1 MTTTLVAGA
10 LAALSV
16 LMVLRPFASP
26 RHPALALPDADPDSD
41 RGGELLRQLRDLDE
55 DLAAGKLDEDDHRR
69 MRGPVERQ
77 AAQVLR
83 RVENKAVENKAVEN
97 KAVENKAV
105 ENKAVENRH
114 VEDKPLGSPPPVEVP
129 PSQGRRAA
137 RAVLPAGVVAVASV
151 AAVLVVLSGALTPRG
166 AGQTIT
172 GGATTVS
179 PPQAAEP
186 MPGLQKNAAPSPAQ
200 LAAVEA
206 AVARVRTSPRDV
218 GAHLDLARAYAGA
231 GAPQLSA
238 IEYLAVTQ
246 LDPDNAG
253 ANTQLALI
261 AFQAGQA
268 AQAKKLVDTALTAH
282 PRYPEALYARGL
294 IQLMGMRDP
303 TAAERDLR
311 AYLSA
316 APRGAHRASVETL
329 LAITS
334 GVPR

>member
-16 LMVLRPFASP
+16 LMVLRPFANP
-26 RHPALALPDADPDSD
+26 RHPALVLPDADPDAD

-83 RVENKAVENKAVEN
+83 RVENKHVENKHVEN
-97 KAVENKAV
+97 KRVGA
-105 ENKAVENRH
+105 
-114 VEDKPLGSPPPVEVP
+114 PPRVQAPR
-129 PSQGRRAA
+129 GHRRRAGWVA
-137 RAVLPAGVVAVASV
+137 LPAGMAAV
-151 AAVLVVLSGALTPRG
+151 AAVVVVLSGALTPRG

-172 GGATTVS
+172 GGAAPVS
-179 PPQAAEP
+179 SPQSAGP
-186 MPGLQKNAAPSPAQ
+186 MPGLQTNAAPSPAQ
-200 LAAVEA
+200 LSAVEA
-206 AVARVRTSPRDV
+206 AVARVRTTPRDV

-238 IEYLAVTQ
+238 IEYLVVTQ
-246 LDPDNAG
+246 LDPGNAG

-261 AFQAGQA
+261 AFEAGQA

-294 IQLMGMRDP
+294 IQLMGLRDP
-303 TAAERDLR
+303 TAAQRDLR
-311 AYLSA
+311 AYLAA
-316 APRGAHRASVETL
+316 APRGSHRTSVETL
-329 LAITS
+329 LALTS
-334 GVPR
+334 GPAR